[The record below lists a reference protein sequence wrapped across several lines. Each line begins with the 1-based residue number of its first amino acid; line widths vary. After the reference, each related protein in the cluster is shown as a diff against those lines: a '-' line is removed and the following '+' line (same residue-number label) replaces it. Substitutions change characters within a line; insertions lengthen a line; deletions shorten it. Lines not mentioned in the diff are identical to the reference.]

1 MPPQASL
8 TKCLSDD
15 SRDACRGG
23 FLMRKTLHQSY
34 GDVISEHF
42 VGNHERT
49 LDLRHL
55 YMPAI
60 IPKYV
65 NPSFLN
71 HREKRP

>member
-1 MPPQASL
+1 
-8 TKCLSDD
+8 
-15 SRDACRGG
+15 
-23 FLMRKTLHQSY
+23 MRKTLHQSY

-71 HREKRP
+71 HRKRDRRG